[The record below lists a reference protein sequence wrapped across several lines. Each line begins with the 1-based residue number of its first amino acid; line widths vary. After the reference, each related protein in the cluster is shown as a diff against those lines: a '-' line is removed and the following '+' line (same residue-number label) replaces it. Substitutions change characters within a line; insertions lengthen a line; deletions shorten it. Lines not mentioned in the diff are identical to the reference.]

1 MMAQPPKMNFEALNC
16 SVIAGL
22 MQRSNPDVN
31 IVSAPFIA
39 KERGIQISTTN
50 QEKSGAFEGYVKIT
64 VATAEREQ
72 SVAGTILND
81 RKPRFTQIKGINID
95 AEVGAHML
103 YTTNQDV
110 PGIIGIL
117 GQTLGENG
125 VNVANF
131 TLGRK
136 IEGGKAAALLYV
148 DEPIQKDVLEKPKKT
163 GVFKKIK
170 ALNFG
175 VTSTC

>member
-1 MMAQPPKMNFEALNC
+1 
-16 SVIAGL
+16 

-31 IVSAPFIA
+31 PVSAPLIA
-39 KERGIQISTTN
+39 KESGIQISTTN

-72 SVAGTILND
+72 SVDGTIYND
-81 RKPRFTQIKGINID
+81 SKPRFIQIKGINID
-95 AEVGAHML
+95 AEVGANML

-125 VNVANF
+125 VNIANF

-136 IEGGKAAALLYV
+136 IEGGEAAALLYV
-148 DEPIQKDVLEKPKKT
+148 DESIQKDVLEKLKKQ
-163 GVFKKIK
+163 VFLKR
-170 ALNFG
+170 
-175 VTSTC
+175 

>member
-1 MMAQPPKMNFEALNC
+1 MLTLL
-16 SVIAGL
+16 V
-22 MQRSNPDVN
+22 
-31 IVSAPFIA
+31 PFIE

-81 RKPRFTQIKGINID
+81 SKPRFIQIKGINID

-110 PGIIGIL
+110 PEIIGIL

-125 VNVANF
+125 INIANF

-136 IEGGKAAALLYV
+136 IEGGEAAALLYV
-148 DEPIQKDVLEKPKKT
+148 DEPIQKDVLEKLKKT

-175 VTSTC
+175 VT

>member
-1 MMAQPPKMNFEALNC
+1 
-16 SVIAGL
+16 
-22 MQRSNPDVN
+22 
-31 IVSAPFIA
+31 
-39 KERGIQISTTN
+39 
-50 QEKSGAFEGYVKIT
+50 
-64 VATAEREQ
+64 
-72 SVAGTILND
+72 
-81 RKPRFTQIKGINID
+81 
-95 AEVGAHML
+95 ML

-125 VNVANF
+125 VNIANV

-136 IEGGKAAALLYV
+136 IEGGEAAALLYV
-148 DEPIQKDVLEKPKKT
+148 DEPIQKDVLEKLKKT

-175 VTSTC
+175 VT

>member
-1 MMAQPPKMNFEALNC
+1 
-16 SVIAGL
+16 

-31 IVSAPFIA
+31 PVSAPLIA
-39 KERGIQISTTN
+39 KESGIQISTTN

-72 SVAGTILND
+72 SVAGTIFND
-81 RKPRFTQIKGINID
+81 SKPRFIQIKGINID

-117 GQTLGENG
+117 GQTLGKM
-125 VNVANF
+125 AL
-131 TLGRK
+131 TSQTSLW
-136 IEGGKAAALLYV
+136 AA
-148 DEPIQKDVLEKPKKT
+148 K
-163 GVFKKIK
+163 
-170 ALNFG
+170 
-175 VTSTC
+175 

>member
-1 MMAQPPKMNFEALNC
+1 MNLEALNC
-16 SVIAGL
+16 SVIAGI

-31 IVSAPFIA
+31 LVSAPRIA
-39 KERGIQISTTN
+39 KELGIQISTN
-50 QEKSGAFEGYVKIT
+50 SQGKSGDFEGYVKIS
-64 VATAEREQ
+64 VATAEREP
-72 SVAGTILND
+72 SVAGTIFND
-81 RKPRFTQIKGINID
+81 SKPRFIQIKGINID

-125 VNVANF
+125 VNIANF

-136 IEGGKAAALLYV
+136 IEGGEAAALLYV
-148 DEPIQKDVLEKPKKT
+148 DEPIQKDVLEKLKKQ
-163 GVFKKIK
+163 VFLKR
-170 ALNFG
+170 
-175 VTSTC
+175 

>member
-1 MMAQPPKMNFEALNC
+1 MK
-16 SVIAGL
+16 
-22 MQRSNPDVN
+22 RSNPDVN
-31 IVSAPFIA
+31 PVSAPFIA

-64 VATAEREQ
+64 VATAEREH
-72 SVAGTILND
+72 SVDGTIYND
-81 RKPRFTQIKGINID
+81 SKPRFIQIKGINID

-125 VNVANF
+125 VNIANF

-136 IEGGKAAALLYV
+136 IEGGEAAALLYV
-148 DEPIQKDVLEKPKKT
+148 DEPIQKDVLEKLKKT

-175 VTSTC
+175 VT